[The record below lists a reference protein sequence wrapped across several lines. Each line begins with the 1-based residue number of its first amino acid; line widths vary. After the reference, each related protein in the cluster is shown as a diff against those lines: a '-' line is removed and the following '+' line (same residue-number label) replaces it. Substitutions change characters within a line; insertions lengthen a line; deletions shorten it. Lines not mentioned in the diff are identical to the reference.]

1 MAQDPRFQAD
11 ELRIAFQLH
20 VLQLTTSL
28 SAKTVATT
36 VTVSKKEAVSGIS
49 ASKSAGASAPSVP
62 TAVSAPSVPTDDAE
76 TRETHE
82 HLLQL
87 LRSAGALF
95 DLFEHAPTR
104 TSEESAKVRGV
115 PLASGSKAMLLKAG
129 KTLAHG
135 SPYVLAVMSA
145 VRTVDWP
152 KIRALLESPK
162 LSMAS
167 IDDVKRITGCIPG
180 AVPPFGSLFHGVRT
194 LIDKSLLEQG
204 PEINFN
210 AGLRTVSVLHLPVDK
225 YVTMETAAGGA
236 VADFTTASPSP

>member
-1 MAQDPRFQAD
+1 M
-11 ELRIAFQLH
+11 
-20 VLQLTTSL
+20 
-28 SAKTVATT
+28 
-36 VTVSKKEAVSGIS
+36 
-49 ASKSAGASAPSVP
+49 
-62 TAVSAPSVPTDDAE
+62 
-76 TRETHE
+76 
-82 HLLQL
+82 
-87 LRSAGALF
+87 
-95 DLFEHAPTR
+95 
-104 TSEESAKVRGV
+104 RGV

-129 KTLAHG
+129 KTLSHG

-180 AVPPFGSLFHGVRT
+180 AVPPFGSLFPGVRT

-210 AGLRTVSVLHLPVDK
+210 AGLRTVSVLHLAVDK
-225 YVTMETAAGGA
+225 YVSMETAAAAGGA
-236 VADFTTASPSP
+236 VADFTTPSPAPSPSP